1 MKWFMLALRR
11 YAQFSGRSQR
21 AEYWYFVLFYV
32 VIYAVLRIVDG
43 GVGSLGSGHS
53 MGVLAGL
60 FVLATFIPSWAVC
73 VRRLHD
79 TNRSGWWV
87 LISLV

>member
-1 MKWFMLALRR
+1 
-11 YAQFSGRSQR
+11 
-21 AEYWYFVLFYV
+21 
-32 VIYAVLRIVDG
+32 
-43 GVGSLGSGHS
+43 GSLGSGHS

-87 LISLV
+87 LISLVPLVGWIVLLIFTVQDGTRGDNRFGPDPKREAYVDVQLT